1 MELTVIK
8 VLEDLGIAAAVCVVF
23 LWIAYRNNKSL
34 IGVLVKSNSDNAKKL
49 SEVTE
54 SSKENNQLLLR
65 VVEALRP
72 ATLLQSQKVASLAFD
87 YCVSRTCEIVHEV
100 KNQNHLRNES
110 NTQEKINTQCKGL
123 YQYVLLSLSS
133 ILYSNKSL
141 DKYFESEWWLN
152 IAKVVH
158 DEVYNNDSKG
168 SEERIKKNVKAAY
181 DVIENEFMNKLNGK

>member
-1 MELTVIK
+1 M
-8 VLEDLGIAAAVCVVF
+8 
-23 LWIAYRNNKSL
+23 
-34 IGVLVKSNSDNAKKL
+34 
-49 SEVTE
+49 
-54 SSKENNQLLLR
+54 
-65 VVEALRP
+65 RP

-133 ILYSNKSL
+133 IPYSNKSL

-181 DVIENEFMNKLNGK
+181 DVIENEFMNTLNGK